1 MHFEEV
7 GYCGDVARALKEIAT
22 AAISDLEAD
31 DFDRART
38 GSGCQLPGLGGEK
51 ERVVPGLPQARSDTQ
66 QVRCAAA
73 MAMTTDHCSGESGF
87 SSDNIHP
94 EAERGG
100 HPASDSHTALFL
112 GP

>member
-1 MHFEEV
+1 
-7 GYCGDVARALKEIAT
+7 
-22 AAISDLEAD
+22 
-31 DFDRART
+31 
-38 GSGCQLPGLGGEK
+38 
-51 ERVVPGLPQARSDTQ
+51 VPGLPQARSDTQ

>member
-1 MHFEEV
+1 M
-7 GYCGDVARALKEIAT
+7 
-22 AAISDLEAD
+22 
-31 DFDRART
+31 
-38 GSGCQLPGLGGEK
+38 
-51 ERVVPGLPQARSDTQ
+51 PGLPQTQ
-66 QVRCAAA
+66 QVRCDAA